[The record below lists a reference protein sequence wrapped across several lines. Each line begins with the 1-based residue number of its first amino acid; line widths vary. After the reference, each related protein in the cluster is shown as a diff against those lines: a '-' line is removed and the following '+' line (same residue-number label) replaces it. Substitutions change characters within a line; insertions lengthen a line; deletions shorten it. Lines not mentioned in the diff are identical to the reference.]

1 MSSKETL
8 EQVGSCWE
16 GLEDRRRGSAALH
29 DFLELLLIALCC
41 TLKGTIVTADAL
53 NCQRAIAEQI
63 VGQKGDYALA
73 LKFNRG
79 TLFDDVVLLLDK
91 AELQANTA
99 APVVEADH
107 GRIETRTA
115 TVNRDR
121 PVAKATPMAGPESY
135 RQSGS
140 KARNG
145 GEDHDRNCLLPAQSS
160 AVARAAQPGDST
172 ALEHRKQPALA
183 AGRGHERGS
192 GSDPNGT
199 RTAQS
204 RRTTP
209 LGHQRHAKRRMERLL
224 ARKVQACRLGRR
236 QPLPPTGAILICDCP
251 ASVGGLSARP
261 RRTGENR
268 DMDLLPE
275 LEEEDYYLDGE
286 DLVFTAAYHL
296 KRGACCGSGCRHC
309 PYGNGAEGVAAQATH
324 SVPPLPEG

>member
-160 AVARAAQPGDST
+160 AVAGAAQPGDST

-183 AGRGHERGS
+183 AGCGHERGS

-204 RRTTP
+204 RRSTP
-209 LGHQRHAKRRMERLL
+209 LGHQRHAKRRIERLR

-236 QPLPPTGAILICDCP
+236 LPLPPTGAILICDCP
-251 ASVGGLSARP
+251 GTVRVKLA
-261 RRTGENR
+261 
-268 DMDLLPE
+268 E
-275 LEEEDYYLDGE
+275 LEM
-286 DLVFTAAYHL
+286 
-296 KRGACCGSGCRHC
+296 
-309 PYGNGAEGVAAQATH
+309 
-324 SVPPLPEG
+324 SVPDESVPVSLKV